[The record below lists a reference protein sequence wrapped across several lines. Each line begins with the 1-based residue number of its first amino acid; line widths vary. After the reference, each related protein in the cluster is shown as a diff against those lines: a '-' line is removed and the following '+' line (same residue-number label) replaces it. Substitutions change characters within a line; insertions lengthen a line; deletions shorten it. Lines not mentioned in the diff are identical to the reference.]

1 MTKEE
6 IYLIKALIETTVR
19 SVVKEVLN
27 EQYNNNNGITKDI
40 KQVKSL
46 LVKVIKEGYTP
57 KTQNNYTEKQGSLRD
72 SIREAIGADFD
83 SLKGERNPKQPPPM
97 MAISEERGMEM
108 SINGS
113 LPNIDAPIPYIPK
126 NSIIWKELKD
136 KVM

>member
-27 EQYNNNNGITKDI
+27 EQYGSNGINKDI

-46 LVKVIKEGYTP
+46 LVKVIKEGYAP
-57 KTQNNYTEKQGSLRD
+57 KTKNDYTEKQGSLRD

-83 SLKGERNPKQPPPM
+83 SLKSGRGVKQSTPI

-113 LPNIDAPIPYIPK
+113 LPDIDAPIPYMPK

-136 KVM
+136 KVS